1 MRKRSIAILMA
12 AAIVTTFIAAR
23 NLHGEERTMSKLTI
37 ASPAF
42 PHNGTIPSKHTCD
55 GTDVNPPLSFG
66 NIPERTRSLALIV
79 DDPDA
84 PRGTWVHWIV
94 WNIGPETMSVAENSV
109 PRDARQGTND
119 FRKQAYGGPCP
130 PSGTHR
136 YFFKLYALDTS
147 LSLKAG
153 AAKPQLEE
161 AMKGHVLEMSELI
174 GLYRRGP

>member
-1 MRKRSIAILMA
+1 MRKRSIAVLMA
-12 AAIVTTFIAAR
+12 AAIVSTFIAAR
-23 NLHGEERTMSKLTI
+23 NLCGEERTMSKLTI

-42 PHNGTIPSKHTCD
+42 PHNGMIPSKHTCD

-66 NIPERTRSLALIV
+66 NIPGRTRSLALIV

-84 PRGTWVHWIV
+84 PRGTWVHWVV
-94 WNIGPETMSVAENSV
+94 WNIGPETIHVAENSV
-109 PRDARQGTND
+109 PRGAFQGTND

-147 LSLKAG
+147 LSLNAG
-153 AAKPQLEE
+153 ATKPQLEE
-161 AMKGHVLEMSELI
+161 AMKGHVLEASEMI
-174 GLYRRGP
+174 GLYRRR